1 MNIVFLKIRSWENA
15 RPAKCTQPLEKGD
28 LVIVET
34 SEGLESAIVEK
45 TETGEKNGILPDFAG
60 DSASTDGIRIVR
72 KANLNDLKVI
82 KEHRQKEANALKLC
96 HEEVKKSDL
105 PMKIVEAS
113 YSLDGGSISFAFIA
127 DGRVDF
133 RELVKALSKKF
144 QRSIRLHQI
153 GARDE
158 ARTSGGYGICGRELC
173 CIRFSENLPSI
184 SSEMAKAQQ
193 IVHRGSERISGLCGR
208 LMCCLA
214 FEADQ
219 YRELLEQMPEIG
231 QVVKTKEGK
240 GVVKKVNAIL
250 GTMLVELENGNLI
263 TVPGKEI

>member
-1 MNIVFLKIRSWENA
+1 MTTVFLKIRSWENA
-15 RPAKCTQPLEKGD
+15 RPAKCAQPLEKGD

-34 SEGLESAIVEK
+34 GEGLDSAIVERV
-45 TETGEKNGILPDFAG
+45 EKEKKSGILPNFTG
-60 DSASTDGIRIVR
+60 DSANANGLRVVR

-82 KEHRQKEANALKLC
+82 KDHRQKEAKALKIYL
-96 HEEVKKSDL
+96 EEVKKSGL
-105 PMKIVEAS
+105 PMKAVSAN
-113 YSLDGGSISFAFIA
+113 YSFDGGSISFAFVA

-133 RELVKALSKKF
+133 RELVKILSKKF
-144 QRSIRLHQI
+144 QRSVRLHQI

-214 FEADQ
+214 FEAEQ
-219 YRELLEQMPEIG
+219 YKELLGQMPEIG
-231 QVVKTKEGK
+231 QVVKTKEGN
-240 GVVKKVNAIL
+240 GVVKKVNAIS
-250 GTMLVELENGNLI
+250 GTILVELENGNLI
-263 TVPGKEI
+263 TISNKEV